1 MNIYKR
7 LFIILLSVFPFTAN
21 AFVDI
26 PDSIIID
33 GKVHE
38 LYGYP
43 LEKNTELAQK
53 LREILP
59 EKVTLDGKN
68 GERTYTTN
76 CNREYVATWE
86 IVGNKLFLRKI
97 EFEVELYGKSGSSTT
112 KFQWVELSKEK
123 LENVFAQYLTDDGIQ
138 AKWVNSLIF
147 TKTHINSDYKAG
159 YHITT
164 YEEVSI
170 NINEGCIQEPL
181 FITDIKSLVS
191 INHKYITEFTN
202 RLSKEFPWDDFPHL
216 KEERHI
222 WIDASRLQITDDGTL
237 VDCTIKIFTPEYTDQ
252 NCKEILAIKH
262 ILKGFS
268 WPVPPKEIKAEQESI
283 LLIMKHY

>member
-1 MNIYKR
+1 MNIYKQ

-21 AFVDI
+21 AFVGI
-26 PDSIIID
+26 PDNIIIE

-38 LYGYP
+38 LYDYP
-43 LEKNTELAQK
+43 LGKNTELAKK

-59 EKVTLDGKN
+59 EKVTLDGKVW
-68 GERTYTTN
+68 EHTN
-76 CNREYVATWE
+76 EYVATWE
-86 IVGNKLFLRKI
+86 IADNKLFLRKI
-97 EFEVELYGKSGSSTT
+97 EFEVGLYGKPGSST
-112 KFQWVELSKEK
+112 KYQWIELSKEK

-138 AKWVNSLIF
+138 AKWVNSLLF

-164 YEEVSI
+164 YEEVNI
-170 NINEGCIQEPL
+170 NINEGYIQEPL
-181 FITDIKSLVS
+181 FITDIKSHVS
-191 INHKYITEFTN
+191 INHKYITEFKN
-202 RLSKEFPWDDFPHL
+202 RLSKEFPWDDFLHL

-222 WIDASRLQITDDGTL
+222 WIDASKLQITDDGTL

-268 WPVPPKEIKAEQESI
+268 WPVPPKVNAEQESI
-283 LLIMKHY
+283 LLIMEYK

>member
-7 LFIILLSVFPFTAN
+7 LFIILLSIFPFTAN
-21 AFVDI
+21 AFVGI
-26 PDSIIID
+26 PDYMIID

-59 EKVTLDGKN
+59 EKVTLDGKVW
-68 GERTYTTN
+68 EHTN
-76 CNREYVATWE
+76 WNREYVATWE
-86 IVGNKLFLRKI
+86 IADNKLFLRKI
-97 EFEVELYGKSGSSTT
+97 EFEVALYGKPGSSTS
-112 KFQWVELSKEK
+112 KHQWVELSKEK

-138 AKWVNSLIF
+138 AKWVNSLLF
-147 TKTHINSDYKAG
+147 TETHINSDYKAG

-164 YEEVSI
+164 YEEVNI
-170 NINEGCIQEPL
+170 YINEGCLQEPL

-216 KEERHI
+216 KEERYV

-252 NCKEILAIKH
+252 NCKEILAIKRV
-262 ILKGFS
+262 LKGFS
-268 WPVPPKEIKAEQESI
+268 WPVPPKVKAEQESI
-283 LLIMKHY
+283 LLIIEHN

>member
-1 MNIYKR
+1 MNIYKQ

-21 AFVDI
+21 AFISISDN
-26 PDSIIID
+26 IIID

-38 LYGYP
+38 LYDDP
-43 LEKNTELAQK
+43 LEKNTELAKK

-59 EKVTLDGKN
+59 EKVTLDGKVW
-68 GERTYTTN
+68 ERTYTTS
-76 CNREYVATWE
+76 CSREYVATWE
-86 IVGNKLFLRKI
+86 IADNKLFLRKI
-97 EFEVELYGKSGSSTT
+97 EFQIGLYGKSDSSD
-112 KFQWVELSKEK
+112 KYQWIELPKEK

-170 NINEGCIQEPL
+170 NINEGCVQEPL

-237 VDCTIKIFTPEYTDQ
+237 VDCTIKISTDYTDQ
-252 NCKEILAIKH
+252 NCKEILAIKRV
-262 ILKGFS
+262 LKGFS
-268 WPVPPKEIKAEQESI
+268 WPVPPKVKAEQKSI
-283 LLIMKHY
+283 LLIMEYE

>member
-1 MNIYKR
+1 MNIYKQ

-21 AFVDI
+21 AFVGI
-26 PDSIIID
+26 PDNIIIE

-38 LYGYP
+38 LYDYP
-43 LEKNTELAQK
+43 LGKNTELAKK

-59 EKVTLDGKN
+59 EKVTLDGKVW
-68 GERTYTTN
+68 EHTN
-76 CNREYVATWE
+76 EYVATWE
-86 IVGNKLFLRKI
+86 IADNKLFLRKI
-97 EFEVELYGKSGSSTT
+97 EFEVGLYGKPGSST
-112 KFQWVELSKEK
+112 KYQWIELSKEK

-170 NINEGCIQEPL
+170 NINEGCVQEPL

-237 VDCTIKIFTPEYTDQ
+237 VDCTIKIFIPEYTDQ
-252 NCKEILAIKH
+252 NCKEILAIKRV
-262 ILKGFS
+262 LKGFS
-268 WPVPPKEIKAEQESI
+268 WPVPPKVNAEQESI
-283 LLIMKHY
+283 LLIMEYK

>member
-1 MNIYKR
+1 MKKTLFLF
-7 LFIILLSVFPFTAN
+7 LFILSPFAAD
-21 AFVDI
+21 AFVSI

-59 EKVTLDGKN
+59 EKVTLDGKIW
-68 GERTYTTN
+68 EHTN
-76 CNREYVATWE
+76 CSREYVATWE

-97 EFEVELYGKSGSSTT
+97 KFEVELYGKPGSSTT

-138 AKWVNSLIF
+138 AKWVSSLIF

-170 NINEGCIQEPL
+170 NINEGCVQEPL

-252 NCKEILAIKH
+252 NCKEILAIKRV
-262 ILKGFS
+262 LKGFF

-283 LLIMKHY
+283 LLIMEYK

>member
-26 PDSIIID
+26 PDNIIID

-38 LYGYP
+38 LYDYP
-43 LEKNTELAQK
+43 LEKNTELAKK

-59 EKVTLDGKN
+59 EKVTLDGKVW
-68 GERTYTTN
+68 EHTYTTS
-76 CNREYVATWE
+76 CSREYVATWE
-86 IVGNKLFLRKI
+86 IADNKLFLRKI
-97 EFEVELYGKSGSSTT
+97 ELEIGLYGKPGSSTT
-112 KFQWVELSKEK
+112 KYQWVELSKEK

-138 AKWVNSLIF
+138 AKWVNSLLF
-147 TKTHINSDYKAG
+147 TETHINSDYKAG

-164 YEEVSI
+164 YKEVSI

-181 FITDIKSLVS
+181 FITDIKSHVS

-252 NCKEILAIKH
+252 NCKEILAIKRV
-262 ILKGFS
+262 LKGFS

-283 LLIMKHY
+283 LLIMEYK

>member
-1 MNIYKR
+1 MNIYKQ
-7 LFIILLSVFPFTAN
+7 LFIILLSVFPFTAD

-26 PDSIIID
+26 PDNIIID

-38 LYGYP
+38 LYDYP
-43 LEKNTELAQK
+43 LKKNTELAKK
-53 LREILP
+53 LRETLP
-59 EKVTLDGKN
+59 EKVTLDGKVW
-68 GERTYTTN
+68 EHTN
-76 CNREYVATWE
+76 CDREYVATWE
-86 IVGNKLFLRKI
+86 IADNKLFLRKI
-97 EFEVELYGKSGSSTT
+97 EFEVALYGKPGSSMT
-112 KFQWVELSKEK
+112 KYQWIELSKEK

-138 AKWVNSLIF
+138 ARWVNSLLF

-164 YEEVSI
+164 YKEVNI
-170 NINEGCIQEPL
+170 NINEGYIQEPL
-181 FITDIKSLVS
+181 FITDIKSHVN

-202 RLSKEFPWDDFPHL
+202 RLSKEFPWDDFLHL

-252 NCKEILAIKH
+252 NCKEILAIKRV
-262 ILKGFS
+262 LKGFS
-268 WPVPPKEIKAEQESI
+268 WPVPPKVNAEQKSI
-283 LLIMKHY
+283 LLIMEYK

>member
-1 MNIYKR
+1 MKKTLFLF
-7 LFIILLSVFPFTAN
+7 LFIILPFAAD
-21 AFVDI
+21 AFVGI

-59 EKVTLDGKN
+59 EKVTLDGKIW
-68 GERTYTTN
+68 ERTYTTN
-76 CNREYVATWE
+76 CSREYVATWE
-86 IVGNKLFLRKI
+86 IADNKLFLRKI
-97 EFEVELYGKSGSSTT
+97 EFEVELYGKPGSSTT
-112 KFQWVELSKEK
+112 KYQWVELSKEK

-170 NINEGCIQEPL
+170 NINEGCVQEPL
-181 FITDIKSLVS
+181 FITDIKSHVS
-191 INHKYITEFTN
+191 INHKYITEFKN

-216 KEERHI
+216 KEERYV

-237 VDCTIKIFTPEYTDQ
+237 VDCTIKISTPEYTDQ
-252 NCKEILAIKH
+252 NCKEILAIKRV
-262 ILKGFS
+262 LKGFS
-268 WPVPPKEIKAEQESI
+268 WPVPPKVKAEQESI
-283 LLIMKHY
+283 LLIMEYK

>member
-1 MNIYKR
+1 MKKTLFLF
-7 LFIILLSVFPFTAN
+7 LFIILPFTAN
-21 AFVDI
+21 AFVGI
-26 PDSIIID
+26 PDCMIID
-33 GKVHE
+33 GKVHG
-38 LYGYP
+38 LYDYP
-43 LEKNTELAQK
+43 LEKNTELAKK
-53 LREILP
+53 LREILS
-59 EKVTLDGKN
+59 EKVTLDGKVW
-68 GERTYTTN
+68 EHSYTTN
-76 CNREYVATWE
+76 CSRGYVATWE
-86 IVGNKLFLRKI
+86 IADNKLFLRKI
-97 EFEVELYGKSGSSTT
+97 EFEVALYGKSGSSTT
-112 KFQWVELSKEK
+112 KYQWVGLSKEK

-170 NINEGCIQEPL
+170 NINEGCVQEPL

-222 WIDASRLQITDDGTL
+222 WIDASKLQITDNGTL

-252 NCKEILAIKH
+252 NCKEILAIKRV
-262 ILKGFS
+262 LKGFS

-283 LLIMKHY
+283 LLIMEYK

>member
-1 MNIYKR
+1 MNIYKQ

-21 AFVDI
+21 AFISISDN
-26 PDSIIID
+26 IIID

-38 LYGYP
+38 LYDDP
-43 LEKNTELAQK
+43 LEKNTELAKK

-59 EKVTLDGKN
+59 EKVTLDGKVW
-68 GERTYTTN
+68 ERTYSTT
-76 CNREYVATWE
+76 CSRGYVATWE
-86 IVGNKLFLRKI
+86 IADNKLFLRKI
-97 EFEVELYGKSGSSTT
+97 EFQIGLYGKSDSSD
-112 KFQWVELSKEK
+112 KYQWIELPKEK

-138 AKWVNSLIF
+138 AKWVNSLLF

-164 YEEVSI
+164 YKEVSI

-181 FITDIKSLVS
+181 FITDIKSHVS
-191 INHKYITEFTN
+191 IDCKYTQEFKN

-222 WIDASRLQITDDGTL
+222 WIYAYRLQITDDGTL
-237 VDCTIKIFTPEYTDQ
+237 VDCTIKISTDYTDQ
-252 NCKEILAIKH
+252 NCKEILAIKRV
-262 ILKGFS
+262 LKEFS
-268 WPVPPKEIKAEQESI
+268 WPVPPKVKAEQESI
-283 LLIMKHY
+283 LLIMEYK